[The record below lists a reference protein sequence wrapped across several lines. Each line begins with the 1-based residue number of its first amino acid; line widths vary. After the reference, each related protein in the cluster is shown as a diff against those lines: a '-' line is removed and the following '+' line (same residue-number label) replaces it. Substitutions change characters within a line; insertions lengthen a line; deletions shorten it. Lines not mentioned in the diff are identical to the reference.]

1 MWILNF
7 LPNIVFHIILTLGIV
22 GIIAGFIL
30 GFIPFINQYKLPIQV
45 ISIILTVLG
54 VWYEGGI
61 AKDHEYKLRIAELE
75 KKVAIAEEKSK
86 TANEA
91 IQHRVKEK
99 IKVVKQNVY
108 LTKEIIKEVA
118 GPQIDAVC
126 TLPKSAVS
134 LHNSASRNEVPGG
147 ADSTNGSPSDV
158 KASALLDTVV
168 ENYGT
173 CYELREKLLGWQLW
187 YTEQKKIFESVK

>member
-7 LPNIVFHIILTLGIV
+7 LPNFVFHLILTV
-22 GIIAGFIL
+22 GVIGLLAGFVL
-30 GFIPFINQYKLPIQV
+30 GFIPVINKYKLPIQV

-61 AKDHEYKLRIAELE
+61 AKDQEYKLRIAELE
-75 KKVAIAEEKSK
+75 KQVAIAEEKSK
-86 TANEA
+86 HANTI
-91 IQHRVKEK
+91 IQTKVVEK

-108 LTKEIIKEVA
+108 LTQEVIKEVA
-118 GPQIDAVC
+118 GPQLDAIC

-134 LHNSASRNEVPGG
+134 LHDSASRNEVPGG
-147 ADSTNGSPSDV
+147 SASTDGSPSDV
-158 KASALLDTVV
+158 KASSLLSTVV

-173 CYELREKLLGWQLW
+173 YYEIREKLIGWQTW
-187 YTEQKKIFESVK
+187 YNEQKKIFEAVK